1 MDPIAK
7 EDQRV
12 VNIRQAAFEPWINA
26 DGTDSGTATLQLASA
41 QPQGVGFHVYRMA
54 PGSRSEPHEHTADE
68 QFLVLEG
75 ELIEHDGTVYRPG
88 DLVWLRAGSR
98 HYSRTETGC
107 LLAVH
112 IAKAEI
118 ALPPEGA

>member
-1 MDPIAK
+1 MEPIAK

-12 VNIRQAAFEPWINA
+12 ANIREAAFAPWIDS
-26 DGTDSGTATLQLASA
+26 DGTDSGTATLQLDDT

-54 PGSRSEPHEHTADE
+54 PGSRSEPHEHSADE

-88 DLVWLRAGSR
+88 DLVWLRAGTR
-98 HYSRTETGC
+98 HWSRTETGC

-112 IAKAEI
+112 IAKTEI
-118 ALPPEGA
+118 ALPPD